1 MEDFLKTVFGLALAG
16 LFAWVFLPRT
26 FFFDDKVIMYSLET
40 SFCNDYNVCDVKQ
53 FFPPL
58 TLRVDKQKS
67 EVVWLNPEDGKMG
80 KWTECTIAD
89 KKNWMCSFPMMRM
102 VDGALQSDNP
112 NIQHPS
118 GYVYRLYWL
127 ANFLPDLRQSKR

>member
-1 MEDFLKTVFGLALAG
+1 MLAG
-16 LFAWVFLPRT
+16 LCAWVFFPRT
-26 FFFDDKVIMYSLET
+26 FYFGDKVILYSLET

-58 TLRVDKQKS
+58 TLRIDKQKS
-67 EVVWLNPEDGKMG
+67 QIVWLNPDDGNLG
-80 KWTECTIAD
+80 TWTGCIIAD
-89 KKNWMCSFPMMRM
+89 NENWMCSFPMARM

-112 NIQHPS
+112 NIQFTP

-127 ANFLPDLRQSKR
+127 ASFLPELRQAKR

>member
-16 LFAWVFLPRT
+16 LCAWVFFPRT
-26 FFFDDKVIMYSLET
+26 TYFDDKVILYSLET
-40 SFCNDYNVCDVKQ
+40 SFCNEYNVCDVKQ

-67 EVVWLNPEDGKMG
+67 EVVWLNPNDGSLG
-80 KWTECTIAD
+80 TWTGCTIAD
-89 KKNWMCSFPMMRM
+89 KENWTCNLPTLRM
-102 VDGALQSDNP
+102 VDGSLQSN
-112 NIQHPS
+112 NSGIQFPP

-127 ANFLPDLRQSKR
+127 ASILPDLRKQK